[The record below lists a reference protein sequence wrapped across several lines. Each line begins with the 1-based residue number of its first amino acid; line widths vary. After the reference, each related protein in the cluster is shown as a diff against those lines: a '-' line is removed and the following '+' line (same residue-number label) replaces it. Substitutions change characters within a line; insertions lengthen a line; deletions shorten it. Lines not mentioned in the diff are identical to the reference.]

1 MMPTPPRVAEEEEDG
16 ADEEVAEEEEDG
28 ADEEVA
34 EEEEDG
40 VDEEVAEEGK
50 DGADE
55 EVAEEEGLPP
65 PRGTAFYLGLF
76 FSGGCLGSRRKG
88 CPALTAGRRMALRRI
103 Y

>member
-1 MMPTPPRVAEEEEDG
+1 MMPTPPQVAEEEEDG

-76 FSGGCLGSRRKG
+76 FSGDALGVG
-88 CPALTAGRRMALRRI
+88 GRAAPL
-103 Y
+103 